1 MIIIKADIKGVTQLS
16 ELNLLF
22 KKDDKLYLKIDDL
35 TIPITTKFKYVEA
48 DLDKNNDI
56 LEEITSVEF
65 ITKYKNLWK
74 DGEKRYKCGSENMGS
89 LNTLKDKFK
98 KFHLEYP
105 KYTGEE
111 IMIATKNMIDTYKQ
125 SQNGNDFTYIKRPPG
140 FIWGEKV
147 NTVTNGIKLNTSKM
161 LIDYLLEE
169 ENGVEVIDNI
179 DKDLQE
185 RYNLA

>member
-1 MIIIKADIKGVTQLS
+1 MITIKADKKGLNQIA

-22 KKDDKLYLKIDDL
+22 KKDNKLYLKIDDL
-35 TIPITTKFKYVEA
+35 EIPITTKFKYSEE
-48 DLDKNNDI
+48 DLEENNLI

-65 ITKYKNLWK
+65 IKKYKDLWK
-74 DGEKRYKCGSENMGS
+74 DGEKENMGS

-98 KFHLEYP
+98 KFHSEYP